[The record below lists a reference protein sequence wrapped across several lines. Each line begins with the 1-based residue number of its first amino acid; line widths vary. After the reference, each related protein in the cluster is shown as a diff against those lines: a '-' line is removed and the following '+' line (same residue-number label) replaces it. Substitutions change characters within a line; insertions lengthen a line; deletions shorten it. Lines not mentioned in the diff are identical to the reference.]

1 MKIREINE
9 GLGDVGAAIGSGLY
23 KATGGLIGSKQAAIE
38 RNFISNFNNQ
48 LSRSAR
54 TGGPAFDME
63 DYLNAYAQ
71 QLGWPLSEKE
81 KSYIKQLADTATNSK
96 YSSGSINPIGKL
108 MYSLADK
115 YRRIQAGG
123 AYSRTPT
130 KTKTTNTPGTTG
142 TSATPPAPPPPT
154 SPAAGPVNKPVASGS
169 TTAGKILNALG
180 RVYREPTAKTDL
192 EKIMRDA
199 AYLLARLD
207 KGRYSATLRDLTS
220 GAGGVSAASV
230 KASEPGTT
238 AGTSTTP
245 PTTASPQPKVTDVNK
260 VMPGYSKASDDL
272 EHKMKPSAPAQT
284 PAQRA
289 YRPGSRRPTVT
300 DVIPKARR

>member
-1 MKIREINE
+1 
-9 GLGDVGAAIGSGLY
+9 
-23 KATGGLIGSKQAAIE
+23 
-38 RNFISNFNNQ
+38 
-48 LSRSAR
+48 
-54 TGGPAFDME
+54 ME

-115 YRRIQAGG
+115 YRRIQSGG
-123 AYSRTPT
+123 TYSRTPT
-130 KTKTTNTPGTTG
+130 KTKTTGTTD
-142 TSATPPAPPPPT
+142 TNVTPPAPPSPPT

-180 RVYREPTAKTDL
+180 RVYREPTAKSDL

-207 KGRYSATLRDLTS
+207 KGRYSATLKDLTS

-230 KASEPGTT
+230 KASEPTT
-238 AGTSTTP
+238 NTGASAAAPASQTP
-245 PTTASPQPKVTDVNK
+245 ADVRTNKQAAAAQTAQAQMTAPPQTKVTDVNK
-260 VMPGYSKASDDL
+260 VMPGFSKSADDL

-289 YRPGSRRPTVT
+289 YRPGTRRSTVT